1 MEIVFCV
8 LAGSVVLVVTAS
20 CIGLMIWGSQEDS
33 EYTFACPNCG
43 EKFNLNWKKIFPSR
57 VIRHLPNHR
66 FLRCPRCK
74 KIDNLRMV
82 DKEW

>member
-1 MEIVFCV
+1 MEI
-8 LAGSVVLVVTAS
+8 
-20 CIGLMIWGSQEDS
+20 IGLILMGLIFIVIAIICIALNVCAAKKDS
-33 EYTFACPNCG
+33 EYTFSCPNCG
-43 EKFNLNWKKIFPSR
+43 EKFNLNWQQIFPSH

-66 FLRCPRCK
+66 FLRCPLCK